1 VLILHSTSGESE
13 NLIRAATAAREVGVS
28 TVALLAKGGGRL
40 RDLVDLAVV
49 LPTGTT
55 ARAQEVQLAIGHIVC
70 DLADRALAEDS

>member
-1 VLILHSTSGESE
+1 
-13 NLIRAATAAREVGVS
+13 
-28 TVALLAKGGGRL
+28 VALLAKGGGRL